1 MLNQVIKIL
10 VADDHTLF
18 RQGVIRLL
26 SDNHNF
32 VVVAEAE
39 NGEELYK
46 KYFQVKPDVV
56 LADISMPD
64 LSGIEAFEKIKA
76 EDKSVK
82 VLFLSMFESEDYVYE
97 TYKSGAMGLINK
109 NILEGELYFAIQ
121 NVFKGKK
128 YFGSRWDE
136 LSLQKLVTDFEQTP
150 KFANDSQTNY
160 SEKEIKILDLISRGL
175 TSKEIA
181 EQLFL
186 SKKSIDYHR
195 ANLMRK
201 ADIKNKSELVKFAVN
216 FIKRHSSQTI

>member
-1 MLNQVIKIL
+1 MLNPVIKIL

-26 SDNHNF
+26 SDNQNF

-56 LADISMPD
+56 LADISMPG

-136 LSLQKLVTDFEQTP
+136 LSLQKLVKDFEQSP
-150 KFANDSQTNY
+150 KFANDSPTNY
-160 SEKEIKILDLISRGL
+160 SEKEIKILDLISKGL

-186 SKKSIDYHR
+186 SKKSIDYYR
-195 ANLMRK
+195 ANLMPK
-201 ADIKNKSELVKFAVN
+201 ADVKNKSELVKFAVN
-216 FIKRHSSQTI
+216 FIRKHN

>member
-1 MLNQVIKIL
+1 MLNPVIKIL

-26 SDNHNF
+26 SDNQNF

-82 VLFLSMFESEDYVYE
+82 VLFVSMFESEDYVYE
-97 TYKSGAMGLINK
+97 TFKAGAMGLISK
-109 NILEGELYFAIQ
+109 NVLEGELYFAIQ

-136 LSLQKLVTDFEQTP
+136 VSLQKLVKDFEQSPNYT
-150 KFANDSQTNY
+150 NDSPINY
-160 SEKEIKILDLISRGL
+160 SMKEIKILDLISKGL

-186 SKKSIDYHR
+186 SKKSIDYYR

-201 ADIKNKSELVKFAVN
+201 AYVKNKSELVKFAVS
-216 FIKRHSSQTI
+216 FFKKHI

>member
-1 MLNQVIKIL
+1 MLNPVIKIL

-26 SDNHNF
+26 SDNQNF

-76 EDKSVK
+76 VDKSVK

-121 NVFKGKK
+121 NVYKGKK

-136 LSLQKLVTDFEQTP
+136 LSLQKLVKDFEQSP
-150 KFANDSQTNY
+150 KFANDSPTNY

-181 EQLFL
+181 EQLYL
-186 SKKSIDYHR
+186 SKKSIDYYR

-201 ADIKNKSELVKFAVN
+201 ADVKNKSELIKFAVN
-216 FIKRHSSQTI
+216 FIKKHN

>member
-1 MLNQVIKIL
+1 MLNPVIKIL

-26 SDNHNF
+26 SDNQNF

-97 TYKSGAMGLINK
+97 TYKSGAMGLVNK

-121 NVFKGKK
+121 NVYKGKK

-136 LSLQKLVTDFEQTP
+136 LSLQKLVKDFEQSP
-150 KFANDSQTNY
+150 KFANDSPTNY
-160 SEKEIKILDLISRGL
+160 SEKEIKILDLISKGL

-186 SKKSIDYHR
+186 SKKSIDYYR

-201 ADIKNKSELVKFAVN
+201 ADVKNKSELVKFAVN
-216 FIKRHSSQTI
+216 FIRKHN

>member
-1 MLNQVIKIL
+1 MLNPVIKIL

-26 SDNHNF
+26 SDNQNF

-56 LADISMPD
+56 LADISMPG

-136 LSLQKLVTDFEQTP
+136 LSLQKLVKDFEQSP
-150 KFANDSQTNY
+150 KFANDSPTNY
-160 SEKEIKILDLISRGL
+160 SEKEIKILDLISKGL

-186 SKKSIDYHR
+186 SKKSIDYYR

-201 ADIKNKSELVKFAVN
+201 ADVKNKSELVKFAVN
-216 FIKRHSSQTI
+216 FIRKHN

>member
-1 MLNQVIKIL
+1 MLNPVIKIL

-26 SDNHNF
+26 SDNQNF

-46 KYFQVKPDVV
+46 KYFQVRPDVV

-64 LSGIEAFEKIKA
+64 LSGIDAFQKIKA

-121 NVFKGKK
+121 NVYKGKK

-136 LSLQKLVTDFEQTP
+136 LSLQKLVKDFEQSP
-150 KFANDSQTNY
+150 KFANNSSTIF
-160 SEKEIKILDLISRGL
+160 SEKEIKILDLISKGL

-181 EQLFL
+181 EQLYL
-186 SKKSIDYHR
+186 SKKSIDYYR
-195 ANLMRK
+195 ANLMRL
-201 ADIKNKSELVKFAVN
+201 AVVKNKSELVKFAVN
-216 FIKRHSSQTI
+216 YIKKHN

>member
-1 MLNQVIKIL
+1 MLNPVIKIL

-26 SDNHNF
+26 SDNQNF

-97 TYKSGAMGLINK
+97 TYKSGAMGLVNK

-121 NVFKGKK
+121 NVYKGKK

-136 LSLQKLVTDFEQTP
+136 LSLQKLVKDFERSP
-150 KFANDSQTNY
+150 KFANDTPTNY
-160 SEKEIKILDLISRGL
+160 SEKEIKILDLISKGL

-186 SKKSIDYHR
+186 SKKSIDYYR

-201 ADIKNKSELVKFAVN
+201 ADVKNKSELVKFAVN
-216 FIKRHSSQTI
+216 FIRKHN

>member
-1 MLNQVIKIL
+1 MLNPVIKIL

-26 SDNHNF
+26 SDNQNF

-56 LADISMPD
+56 LADISMPG

-136 LSLQKLVTDFEQTP
+136 LSLQKLVKDFEQSL
-150 KFANDSQTNY
+150 KFAND
-160 SEKEIKILDLISRGL
+160 
-175 TSKEIA
+175 
-181 EQLFL
+181 
-186 SKKSIDYHR
+186 
-195 ANLMRK
+195 
-201 ADIKNKSELVKFAVN
+201 
-216 FIKRHSSQTI
+216 

>member
-1 MLNQVIKIL
+1 MLNPVIKIL

-26 SDNHNF
+26 SDNQNF

-136 LSLQKLVTDFEQTP
+136 LSLQKLVKDFEQSP
-150 KFANDSQTNY
+150 KFANDSPTNY
-160 SEKEIKILDLISRGL
+160 SKKEIKILDLISRGL

-181 EQLFL
+181 EQLYL
-186 SKKSIDYHR
+186 SKKSIDYYR

-201 ADIKNKSELVKFAVN
+201 ADVKNKSELIKFAIN
-216 FIKRHSSQTI
+216 FIKKHN

>member
-1 MLNQVIKIL
+1 MLNPVIKIL

-26 SDNHNF
+26 SDNQNF

-46 KYFQVKPDVV
+46 KYFQVRPDVV

-64 LSGIEAFEKIKA
+64 LSGIDAFQKIKA

-121 NVFKGKK
+121 NVYKGKK

-136 LSLQKLVTDFEQTP
+136 LSLQKLVKDFEQSP
-150 KFANDSQTNY
+150 KFANNSSTIF
-160 SEKEIKILDLISRGL
+160 SEKEIKILDLISKGL

-181 EQLFL
+181 EQLYL
-186 SKKSIDYHR
+186 SKKSIDYYR

-201 ADIKNKSELVKFAVN
+201 ADVKNKSELVKFAVN
-216 FIKRHSSQTI
+216 YIKKHN

>member
-26 SDNHNF
+26 SDNQNF

-39 NGEELYK
+39 NGEDLYK
-46 KYFQVKPDVV
+46 KYFLVKPDVV

-76 EDKSVK
+76 EDKTVK
-82 VLFLSMFESEDYVYE
+82 ILFLSMFESEDYVYE
-97 TYKSGAMGLINK
+97 IYKAGAMGLINK
-109 NILEGELYFAIQ
+109 NVLEGELYFAIQ
-121 NVFKGKK
+121 NVYKGKK

-136 LSLQKLVTDFEQTP
+136 ASLEKLVKDFERSP
-150 KFANDSQTNY
+150 MYFNGSQINF
-160 SEKEIKILDLISRGL
+160 SEKEIKILELISRGL

-186 SKKSIDYHR
+186 SKKSIDYYR

-201 ADIKNKSELVKFAVN
+201 ADVKNKSELVKFAMN
-216 FIKRHSSQTI
+216 FLKKHI